1 MGNDY
6 EKQKRF
12 KMADQAIL
20 NILDVSDS
28 VAMITYS
35 YHGAYFFDFNNS
47 ETVGF
52 VPHKLF
58 CPFRCSILKISDHE
72 LLIGAEY
79 TIVLIDYKKYQKIK
93 EFDNDASYA
102 LYKLSD
108 KYLLTSYGNG
118 FLQTHEMSRD
128 KNGQLEL
135 KQLNR
140 NKIIDDIV
148 VGIALLRDGRLMIL
162 SKDDNITVWNPKK

>member
-1 MGNDY
+1 MSLPSRN
-6 EKQKRF
+6 K
-12 KMADQAIL
+12 AIL
-20 NILDVSDS
+20 NILDVSES
-28 VAMITYS
+28 IVMLVYMST
-35 YHGAYFFDFNNS
+35 GAYFFDFNTS
-47 ETVGF
+47 ETVGY
-52 VPHKLF
+52 VPHQYF
-58 CPFRCSILKISDHE
+58 NPFRCSILKISDHE

-79 TIVLIDYKKYQKIK
+79 TIVLIDYKKFQKIK

-140 NKIIDDIV
+140 NKILDYFV
-148 VGIALLRDGRLMIL
+148 AGIAKLPDGKFMIFNMEN
-162 SKDDNITVWNPKK
+162 SITVWYSKNI